1 MPAALELTRAMRCG
15 RYLRAWSLTMLLVG
29 VWHGAAPAAPAAPD
43 QASVLILL
51 PDQPGLP
58 AAMAIVSGIRA
69 VLLKEW
75 SFRVTIEIEHVDV
88 ARFASPEAEE
98 RRLRT
103 VYGSKY
109 GHQRFDVIVA
119 ALPGP
124 SRFIRRARDELW
136 PGTPVVVCGVDE
148 RIVRDLKPPPG
159 FAVLT
164 IRFDMKGT
172 VRAALSLLPD
182 TLHVALVGG
191 ASQPEQVYHDLIR
204 QAVSDVG
211 GLDVIDLT
219 NLSIADMLARVS
231 NLPEHTIIVQSS
243 YQVDGTGRRFYG
255 IDLVP
260 YVSNAANRPIFTP
273 LDLALGRGVV
283 GGSIVDFEDIGRDAG
298 TVASRLIRGATP
310 PPTPVPSYATSVP
323 RFDGRQLARWHLDQR
338 RLPEN
343 SQVIFHETTYWE
355 KYGWYIVSAVGLI
368 GAQAALIVTLL
379 VQRQR
384 RREAQA
390 AQRQAEAAAQRHLS
404 QIAHLDRVASMGQ
417 LATSLAHEVNQPL
430 TAILTN
436 AQVAKRLLAGARPEL
451 EELRSCLNDIVR
463 DDKRASEVIRR
474 MRHLLTR
481 ADVVSSPLALNDVA
495 ANTLGLVASEALL
508 HAVKIEFFPEAAL
521 PVVYGD
527 TVRIQQVI
535 LNLLIN
541 AIAAAANGG
550 DPRPTVTMWTSTVT
564 APFVELGV
572 HDSGKGITEGDLDRI
587 FEPFFTT
594 KPDGLGMGLAISR
607 TIIEAHRGD
616 LLVENDPAGGAI
628 FRVRLCTDRPEAN

>member
-1 MPAALELTRAMRCG
+1 VPAALELTRAMRCG

-260 YVSNAANRPIFTP
+260 HVSNAANRPIFTP

-323 RFDGRQLARWHLDQR
+323 RFDGRQLARWHLD
-338 RLPEN
+338 
-343 SQVIFHETTYWE
+343 
-355 KYGWYIVSAVGLI
+355 
-368 GAQAALIVTLL
+368 
-379 VQRQR
+379 
-384 RREAQA
+384 
-390 AQRQAEAAAQRHLS
+390 
-404 QIAHLDRVASMGQ
+404 
-417 LATSLAHEVNQPL
+417 
-430 TAILTN
+430 
-436 AQVAKRLLAGARPEL
+436 
-451 EELRSCLNDIVR
+451 
-463 DDKRASEVIRR
+463 
-474 MRHLLTR
+474 
-481 ADVVSSPLALNDVA
+481 
-495 ANTLGLVASEALL
+495 
-508 HAVKIEFFPEAAL
+508 
-521 PVVYGD
+521 
-527 TVRIQQVI
+527 
-535 LNLLIN
+535 
-541 AIAAAANGG
+541 
-550 DPRPTVTMWTSTVT
+550 
-564 APFVELGV
+564 
-572 HDSGKGITEGDLDRI
+572 
-587 FEPFFTT
+587 
-594 KPDGLGMGLAISR
+594 
-607 TIIEAHRGD
+607 
-616 LLVENDPAGGAI
+616 
-628 FRVRLCTDRPEAN
+628 